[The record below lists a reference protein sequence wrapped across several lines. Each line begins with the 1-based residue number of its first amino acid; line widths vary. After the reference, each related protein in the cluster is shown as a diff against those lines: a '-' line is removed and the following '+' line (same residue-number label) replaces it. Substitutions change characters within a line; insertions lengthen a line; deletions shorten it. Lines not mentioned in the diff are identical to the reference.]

1 MRVEIYSDV
10 VCPWCYI
17 GKRRFEAALS
27 EMARR
32 DGAGR
37 PDIEIVGRPY
47 QLDPTAPAT
56 PTPVIDAYARKFGG
70 PEQAFR
76 IIDHVT
82 QVAAGEG
89 LQFRME
95 EAVRANTFDA
105 HRVLWLAEREG
116 GSALQ
121 NAVKERLLRAYF
133 SEGRDVGDHA
143 TLVALAAEAGMDEG
157 IVGDALACDTAAAE
171 VRAELA
177 TATER
182 GITAV
187 PTFVID
193 GQWGIPGAQD
203 AEVFVRVL
211 DKMMMREN
219 PAAGSD

>member
-37 PDIEIVGRPY
+37 PDIEIVWRPY
-47 QLDPTAPAT
+47 QLDPTAPTT

-70 PEQAFR
+70 PEQASR

-133 SEGRDVGDHA
+133 SEGRDVGDHV

-157 IVGDALACDTAAAE
+157 IVADALACDTGAAE